1 MRDLNDEQLMAR
13 RLEWGDAQSMAG
25 EPIEFFPE
33 EGGAP
38 VALAVVEASERH
50 FAPHMRQFALLLRGP
65 AQPVYAQRTY
75 RFRHARLGEYAFFI
89 TPIGA
94 TAAGVDYEA
103 CFSHAP

>member
-1 MRDLNDEQLMAR
+1 MGELNDGQLMAR

-25 EPIEFFPE
+25 EAIEFFPE

-38 VALAVVEASERH
+38 VALAVLEASERH
-50 FAPHMRQFALLLRGP
+50 LAPHMRQFALVFRGP
-65 AQPVYAQRTY
+65 PQPVYPQRTY
-75 RFRHARLGEYAFFI
+75 HFRHARLGDYAFFI

-94 TAAGVDYEA
+94 SKAGVDYEA